1 MTILVVDPSSSE
13 ARGNG
18 YSPKIFRPESESGHG
33 FEQESQISSSI
44 VIPKCRCPE
53 SARLRAWPTACLICT
68 HRHDKAKRL
77 L

>member
-33 FEQESQISSSI
+33 FEQVQDLFADSS
-44 VIPKCRCPE
+44 
-53 SARLRAWPTACLICT
+53 T
-68 HRHDKAKRL
+68 
-77 L
+77 